1 MAKKFLAILV
11 ISLLCILSF
20 TASADT
26 QSDVKSFTLKEAIDY
41 ALSNNSTIALAQKQI
56 DAARVQWEEMSSQAS
71 SIKEDMVDTL
81 DLAKAKYF
89 YPEQMKSFYDQAVR
103 AKDYTIA
110 SIKYSVEDIYYKVL
124 EAKGYVDVMNQSYE
138 IAKKNYEIVDKRVKL
153 GMATKNDLLTAEYQ
167 LSDTE
172 AKLRSAQNAYEIAVM
187 NFNKIMGLPLTTKIN
202 LTSSFTYEPLGDIN
216 LDDKINNAL
225 KNRFDLFQA
234 KEDQRIKQLEF
245 DITKRYYTEN
255 TYVYQKALYNL
266 EQSNIKV
273 KDAEQNVELSVRTA
287 YLNLKNAE
295 ANYTAMSKNLD
306 RAKENL
312 RLTQLRYDA
321 GLASVI
327 ELMNAQ
333 NLLMQAEN
341 QYVKSLYD
349 FNLSKLQFEY
359 SSDLGVVGIS
369 SSVSSTSPTSGT
381 SMSSTGSY

>member
-1 MAKKFLAILV
+1 VAKKFLAILV